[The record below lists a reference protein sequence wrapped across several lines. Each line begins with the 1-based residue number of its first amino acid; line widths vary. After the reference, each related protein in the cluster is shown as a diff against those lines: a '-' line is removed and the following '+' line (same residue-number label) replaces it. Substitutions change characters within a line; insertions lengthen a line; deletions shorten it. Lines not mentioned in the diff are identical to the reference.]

1 MPRLRNAGFA
11 MLDVLV
17 ALLLLAMVLTG
28 TCVTLIHTM
37 RATGAALLASR
48 AVDLAADFTAELR
61 GATSGTQADT
71 MLVAWRSRIAALLP
85 VSGMEPEDLA
95 SLAPAPPAAAGETQA
110 AIRSYQLTLRW
121 RVAPEEIR
129 ELKLPVAATF
139 MNAPP

>member
-1 MPRLRNAGFA
+1 
-11 MLDVLV
+11 
-17 ALLLLAMVLTG
+17 
-28 TCVTLIHTM
+28 
-37 RATGAALLASR
+37 
-48 AVDLAADFTAELR
+48 
-61 GATSGTQADT
+61 
-71 MLVAWRSRIAALLP
+71 MLVPWRSRIAALLP
-85 VSGMEPEDLA
+85 VSGMEPEDFA